1 MRNSSNYIL
10 LFVGTLTAIVALVLS
25 LMYTGLKDVHAR
37 NEAIFNKRAIL
48 SAVSNYLEKPVDKMT
63 DQEVQDVF
71 DSKMEQQVVNYQG
84 DPVSAEEVEAL
95 GYKGGKA
102 EDIDMAKEKKKSAE
116 DRIYPVFMYEDNGN
130 KYYIVAIRGNGLWD
144 EIWGNIAIKEDLN
157 TVAGA
162 SFDHKGE
169 TPGLGA
175 EIKDNPAFSKQFQ
188 GKELYDDNGDYV
200 SITVRK
206 GGAKDPEHEVDAIT
220 GATITC
226 DGVTDMLYNGIKNYQ
241 NYFEKLKAEQGSGK
255 MGMLIQ

>member
-10 LFVGTLTAIVALVLS
+10 FFVGTLTAIVALVLS
-25 LMYTGLKDVHAR
+25 LMYTGLKDIHAE

-48 SAVSNYLEKPVDKMT
+48 SAVSNYLDKPVDQMT
-63 DQEVQDVF
+63 DQQVQSVF
-71 DSKMEQQVVNYQG
+71 DDKMEQQVINYQG
-84 DPVSAEEVEAL
+84 ESVSSEKVEAL

-102 EDIDMAKEKKKSAE
+102 EDIDMAKEKKKPAE
-116 DRIYPVFMYEDNGN
+116 DRVYPVFKFNDEGDQ
-130 KYYIVAIRGNGLWD
+130 YYIVAIRGNGLWD
-144 EIWGNIAIKEDLN
+144 EIWGNIAIKEDFN

-175 EIKDNPAFSKQFQ
+175 EIKDNPSFSKQFQ
-188 GKELYDDNGDYV
+188 GKELYNDSGEYV

-206 GGAKDPEHEVDAIT
+206 GGAKDPDHEVDAIT

-226 DGVTDMLYNGIKNYQ
+226 DGVTDMLYKGIKNYE
-241 NYFEKLKAEQGSGK
+241 NYFEKLKAGDGSGK

>member
-1 MRNSSNYIL
+1 
-10 LFVGTLTAIVALVLS
+10 
-25 LMYTGLKDVHAR
+25 MYTGLKDVHAQ

-48 SAVSNYLEKPVDKMT
+48 SAVSNYLDKPVDQMT
-63 DQEVQDVF
+63 DNEVQDVF
-71 DSKMEQQVVNYQG
+71 DTKMEQQVVNYEG
-84 DPVSAEEVEAL
+84 ASISTEEVEAL

-102 EDIDMAKEKKKSAE
+102 EDVDMAKEKKKPAE
-116 DRIYPVFMYEDNGN
+116 ERVYPVFTFSDGED

-188 GKELYDDNGDYV
+188 GKELYDESGEYV

-206 GGAKDPEHEVDAIT
+206 GGAKDPQHEVDAIT

-226 DGVTDMLYNGIKNYQ
+226 DGVTDMLYSGIKNYE
-241 NYFEKLKAEQGSGK
+241 NYFEKLKASEGNGE